1 MNKTPFA
8 LAAGVLLSAV
18 IPALAQTEPPPPPKV
33 LQIFREQVKP
43 GKAAAHE
50 KVEIGWPRAFAKANS
65 PDHYVALSSVTGP
78 GEAWFITAY
87 DSFAAFE
94 KGQELVDKNPALKA
108 ETEALSAQDG
118 ELLSGISSILAFH
131 REDLSYRP
139 AVHVPKMRFVQVT
152 TVRVNQGRAN
162 DYTAF
167 RKLVNEAHDK
177 AKMDEHW
184 SVYEVVSGMPSPT
197 YLIFQ
202 GMKSL
207 ADMDAFQEMHGKAYQ
222 DGLGEENR
230 ARIRE
235 LQNKAV
241 SNSTSQIFAMSPKMS
256 YVSKEF
262 AAVDSDFWSPKP
274 APLKIPAKQEKK

>member
-18 IPALAQTEPPPPPKV
+18 IPAFAQTEPPPAPKV
-33 LQIFREQVKP
+33 LQIYREQVKP
-43 GKAAAHE
+43 GKTAAHE
-50 KVEIGWPRAFAKANS
+50 KVEAGWPRAFAKANS
-65 PDHYVALSSVTGP
+65 PDHYVALSSVTGS

-87 DSFAAFE
+87 DTFAAYE
-94 KGQELVDKNPALKA
+94 KSQEFVDKNPALKA

-118 ELLSGISSILAFH
+118 ELLSGIASILAIH

-139 AVHVPKMRFVQVT
+139 AVHWPKMRFVQVT
-152 TVRVNQGRAN
+152 TVRINQGRAN
-162 DYTAF
+162 DYAALG
-167 RKLVNEAHDK
+167 KVVNSAHDK
-177 AKMDEHW
+177 AKMDEQW
-184 SVYEVVSGMPSPT
+184 SVYEVVSGMPTPT

-207 ADMDAFQEMHGKAYQ
+207 ADMDALREMHGKAYQ

-235 LQNKAV
+235 LQNQAV
-241 SNSTSQIFAMSPKMS
+241 SSSTSQIFAMSPKMS

-262 AAVDSDFWSPKP
+262 AAADPSFWSPAP